1 MLGEARASAAVGSRL
16 KGSLYYD
23 LQARPV
29 HQMLLS
35 RSPAKTVR
43 ARRVL
48 VAANMCTVIL

>member
-1 MLGEARASAAVGSRL
+1 M